1 MAFPAVQTSGLVT
14 SGNIVAKSASYTAAN
29 GDVALV
35 TTGSSTITVT
45 LPPVAQGGPVTVRKV
60 DTGGTGTAKVVTAD
74 GSQIDGGSGS
84 TGVTYTTASTIS
96 GATFVSDGTNWWCV
110 SKG

>member
-1 MAFPAVQTSGLVT
+1 MTWPAIGTSAFIP
-14 SGNIVAKSASYTAAN
+14 SGNPVAKSASYTAAP
-29 GDVALV
+29 GDIALV

-45 LPPVAQGGPVTVRKV
+45 LPPVATGGVVTVRKV
-60 DTGGTGTAKVVTAD
+60 DSGGTGTAKTVTAD

-96 GATFVSDGTNWWCV
+96 GATFVSDGTNWWCLA
-110 SKG
+110 KG